1 MATPRTFRHLVLT
14 TLTHLALVAF
24 AASGASAQPASKL
37 GPLARAQSAR
47 PTGWS
52 QVIIRITP
60 GTGSLLSS
68 LLEQLGARAGRDL
81 PLINGR
87 VALVPNAALAGLAQ
101 NPFVEQVALDRPI
114 EGTMERTG
122 ATIGA
127 TAVRQTY
134 GYDGTGIGVAIV
146 DSGVT
151 AGHDDLAGGNRIGEF
166 VDLVNGNPTAYDDY
180 GHGTHVAGI
189 VAGSGFDSDGRRTG
203 IAPGAHLLVVKAL
216 DSTGSGRISDVIA
229 ALDYV
234 LSRKNALNIRIVNL
248 SISAGVYEL
257 VRHRSAHRSPRSGWW
272 MPESSWSRPR
282 ATQAARRRA

>member
-14 TLTHLALVAF
+14 TLTHFALVAF

-87 VALVPNAALAGLAQ
+87 VALVPNAALAGLAH

-134 GYDGTGIGVAIV
+134 GYDGTGIGVAII
-146 DSGVT
+146 DSGVYRRSRRSRT
-151 AGHDDLAGGNRIGEF
+151 AGIGSASSWTSS
-166 VDLVNGNPTAYDDY
+166 TA
-180 GHGTHVAGI
+180 I
-189 VAGSGFDSDGRRTG
+189 PRRTTTTG
-203 IAPGAHLLVVKAL
+203 TARTSPASSRAAA
-216 DSTGSGRISDVIA
+216 STRMAGERASPPARTCSSSRRWTPRGRGGS
-229 ALDYV
+229 
-234 LSRKNALNIRIVNL
+234 
-248 SISAGVYEL
+248 
-257 VRHRSAHRSPRSGWW
+257 
-272 MPESSWSRPR
+272 
-282 ATQAARRRA
+282 AT